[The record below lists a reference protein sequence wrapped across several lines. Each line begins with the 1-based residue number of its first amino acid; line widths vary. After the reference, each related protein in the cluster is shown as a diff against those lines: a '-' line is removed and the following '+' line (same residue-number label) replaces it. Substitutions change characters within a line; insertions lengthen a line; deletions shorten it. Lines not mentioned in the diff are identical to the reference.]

1 VKSYVGAMSTRAL
14 THLKARDPKL
24 ARWIDRIG
32 AYALVR
38 DELADLYVALA
49 RAIIYQQLNGKAAAT
64 IFGRVEALGTNGF
77 PSPTQLL
84 ALEAGALRGAGVSGA
99 KERALRDLAEHAAR
113 GDLPSVEH
121 AHTLNDDVLIEKL
134 TAVRGIGPWTVEML
148 LMFRL
153 GRQDVL
159 PATDYGV
166 RQGFQI
172 AYGMKALPSPKEIL
186 KHGERWRP
194 YRSVASWYLWR
205 VLESTNAAN
214 KGDAPKLVKKPTKKK
229 PAKKKPAKKKPAK
242 KKPAKKKPAKKK
254 RSRARGAS
262 LR

>member
-64 IFGRVEALGTNGF
+64 IFGRVEQLGTRGF
-77 PSPTQLL
+77 PSPMQLL
-84 ALEAGALRGAGVSGA
+84 ALDAGALRGAGVSGA
-99 KERALRDLAEHAAR
+99 KERALRDLAAHAAR

-121 AHTLNDDVLIEKL
+121 AHALDDDVLIEKL

-172 AYGMKALPSPKEIL
+172 AYGMKALPSPKQIL
-186 KHGERWRP
+186 AHGERWRP

-205 VLESTNAAN
+205 VLERTNEAKKAA
-214 KGDAPKLVKKPTKKK
+214 APKPMKKK
-229 PAKKKPAKKKPAK
+229 PGEKKPGKKKPGKKKPGK
-242 KKPAKKKPAKKK
+242 KKS
-254 RSRARGAS
+254 SRAI
-262 LR
+262 